1 MVQQNASKFAIFL
14 EYKNPWSIFHFVLLY
29 FSPNECPGVC
39 RNRLGKNKVAPNEKR
54 KNYVGFQFSY
64 SKSMTNFEVFR

>member
-1 MVQQNASKFAIFL
+1 MPLVYVEIDW
-14 EYKNPWSIFHFVLLY
+14 E
-29 FSPNECPGVC
+29 
-39 RNRLGKNKVAPNEKR
+39 KNKVAPDEKR